1 MTYVNARTAVRTRTW
16 MRAWE
21 LGEARSQLF
30 RWNEFCSGH
39 VSRVLTFAMKL
50 LPFLNAVEGRFSPES
65 SLKWMDKYWTVSLY
79 IAVFYVVLVLAG
91 RYWMRDRPA
100 YGFRRALLAWNVGLA
115 VFSTIS
121 AVTIFPSQLDIML
134 REGVGRGVCWSL
146 GYTDPKIG
154 LWTFLFILSKVA
166 ELGDTAFIVLRKSP
180 LTVLHVYHH
189 ASVLVFCWFMYTTR
203 HAYPVWFMILNSIVH
218 SVMYSYY
225 AVKAFGFRVP
235 SKISQCVTFLQLA
248 QFVIAIN
255 CTMYAFYLKS
265 TGLECD
271 IDFRGVARTLILY
284 LSYTVFFL
292 NFFYQRYVKKGKKE

>member
-180 LTVLHVYHH
+180 FDGFARIPPRQCSRLLLVHVHNKTRLPCVVHDTEQYRPFRHVLLLCCK
-189 ASVLVFCWFMYTTR
+189 SVWVSSTFQDISMRYISTTGT
-203 HAYPVWFMILNSIVH
+203 I
-218 SVMYSYY
+218 
-225 AVKAFGFRVP
+225 
-235 SKISQCVTFLQLA
+235 
-248 QFVIAIN
+248 
-255 CTMYAFYLKS
+255 
-265 TGLECD
+265 
-271 IDFRGVARTLILY
+271 
-284 LSYTVFFL
+284 
-292 NFFYQRYVKKGKKE
+292 RYCN